1 MRPQK
6 GFSLIELMIVVA
18 VIGILAAVAYP
29 AYQDYVR
36 KSRRA
41 DAMDALLSVQLA
53 QESFRLNNVTFGQ
66 LTSLSGV
73 SVTSD
78 QGHYTISI
86 SSPSAN
92 DYLAVASPTGD
103 QQNDSCDPFALN
115 RDGPLYTAGTYA
127 SEECW
132 GR

>member
-1 MRPQK
+1 MKPQR
-6 GFSLIELMIVVA
+6 GFTLIELMIVVA
-18 VIGILAAVAYP
+18 IIGILAAIAYP
-29 AYQDYVR
+29 SYLDYVR
-36 KSRRA
+36 KSKRV
-41 DAMDALLSVQLA
+41 DAMDALLAVQLA
-53 QESFRLNNVTFGQ
+53 QEKYRLNNVTFGQ

-86 SSPSAN
+86 SSPSAS
-92 DYLAVASPTGD
+92 DYLVVASPIGD

-115 RDGPLYTAGTYA
+115 RNGPLYTAGTYA